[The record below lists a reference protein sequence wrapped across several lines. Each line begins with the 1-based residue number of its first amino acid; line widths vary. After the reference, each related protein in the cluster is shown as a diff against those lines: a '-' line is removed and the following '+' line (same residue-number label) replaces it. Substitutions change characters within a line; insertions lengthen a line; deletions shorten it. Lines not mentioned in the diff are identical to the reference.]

1 MTTDSDAGLDW
12 FHSLSSPTGT
22 GSIIHTSPVITSTQN
37 ATTTLPRAVLPS
49 NSRSIRHKGSAWE
62 KDEDISMVEAVVER
76 GSKKLRGKRL
86 NEMKADLLLTEERVL
101 GGTDDDLEKVFSHS
115 TGKKH
120 SKRKNTTISF
130 PDMDQGDDFRA
141 ESGEDL
147 RRTLT
152 KFTFKPRE
160 RMSYADQSVANANT
174 SAEVAVQLT
183 APQMREKQAE
193 NQSSSLPPAEG
204 SRANKTLRLG
214 THKKTKDVSLE
225 VLNDE
230 STAQKG
236 TFEDTEHQQLLLSRL
251 NSLSPGEN
259 NGNTNKHP
267 QSPPKTDHPK
277 TKVASSTL
285 AKLSRFSFMGSA
297 EEKTEDKTIP
307 APPDAQVAINGS
319 TNKVPT
325 STVSEDQ
332 ENTSTQTRKNM
343 ITDVKTTTLQT
354 GNMRTEASD
363 RQEEFRENAS
373 KKRRCFELSS
383 GGPAGLLKGFSL
395 FSSSVI
401 DDEDL
406 DADWN

>member
-1 MTTDSDAGLDW
+1 
-12 FHSLSSPTGT
+12 
-22 GSIIHTSPVITSTQN
+22 
-37 ATTTLPRAVLPS
+37 
-49 NSRSIRHKGSAWE
+49 
-62 KDEDISMVEAVVER
+62 MVEAVVER

-115 TGKKH
+115 TPMTGKKH
-120 SKRKNTTISF
+120 SKRKNTAISLH
-130 PDMDQGDDFRA
+130 DIDQEADFRA

-152 KFTFKPRE
+152 NFTFRPRE
-160 RMSYADQSVANANT
+160 RMSHADQSVANANA
-174 SAEVAVQLT
+174 SAKVAAQEGAKLT

-204 SRANKTLRLG
+204 SRANKMLRLG

-307 APPDAQVAINGS
+307 APPEARVAINGS

-325 STVSEDQ
+325 STLSEDQ

-354 GNMRTEASD
+354 GNTRTEASD
-363 RQEEFRENAS
+363 RQEEFRENAA

-383 GGPAGLLKGFSL
+383 GGPTGLLKGFSL

>member
-115 TGKKH
+115 TGKIH

-267 QSPPKTDHPK
+267 QSPPKRDHPK
-277 TKVASSTL
+277 TKVVSSTL